1 MTTEERERR
10 GETGRV
16 ATARDNSR
24 LLAAAI
30 LGGLGTVF
38 AVVNLDEVEVN
49 WVFGKGQTP
58 LILVIAA
65 SLVLGFALGT
75 LLARRRAKR

>member
-1 MTTEERERR
+1 MSTEQRERR
-10 GETGRV
+10 TEAG
-16 ATARDNSR
+16 ARDNSR

-30 LGGLGTVF
+30 LGALGTVF

-49 WVFGKGQTP
+49 WVFGKAESP
-58 LILVIAA
+58 LIAVIAL